1 MALEEWGRLV
11 PRRFGRYLTALFRG
25 GGGDLLI
32 EDDPVGEFLTRKGEG
47 AGQSEDEESPMPA
60 MANPE
65 PQAAGVG
72 LENVEARGP
81 VVVEREQSPD
91 GAEKLAEDSVET
103 SLDGNE
109 ERVARL
115 EDEAGE
121 IVEVT
126 DAGLQALVADNLV
139 ETSPDGNEERVPQPE
154 DEAGGV
160 VAVSDAGEQAPEA
173 ESESVEM
180 AVTSEAEPQTLE
192 AGGQSAEAAD
202 PAQREVAAEDGE
214 VDSLLEVFKSE
225 QLSESPISALSRELS
240 DTSVYSLLEDM
251 KRIADNV
258 RKRH

>member
-25 GGGDLLI
+25 GGGDLPM
-32 EDDPVGEFLTRKGEG
+32 EDDPVGEFLTRKEEEP
-47 AGQSEDEESPMPA
+47 AQREDEESPMPA

-65 PQAAGVG
+65 LQAAEVG
-72 LENVEARGP
+72 TDNVEAQGP
-81 VVVEREQSPD
+81 VVEEAEQSLD
-91 GAEKLAEDSVET
+91 GPEKLAEDSVET

-109 ERVARL
+109 ERVPQP

-121 IVEVT
+121 VVEVT

-139 ETSPDGNEERVPQPE
+139 ETSPDGDEERVPQPE

-160 VAVSDAGEQAPEA
+160 AAVSDAGEQAPEA

-180 AVTSEAEPQTLE
+180 AVTSDADPQTLE

-202 PAQREVAAEDGE
+202 PAQGEEAAGDGE

-251 KRIADNV
+251 KLIADKV